1 MSAVR
6 SAGAVGRTAGP
17 TLLAAVIVLA
27 GVAAVGPAGAQAAGP
42 TVSLTPAGPAGAKG
56 YFVYSAR
63 AGSRITGQITV
74 ASTSSARGTVLL
86 YAVDATT
93 GQTTGAVYLSRARR
107 RRDVGAWTKL
117 PVRRVVLGSH
127 GHAQVSF
134 VVGCPG
140 GARGGQHLG
149 AIVAQPLTGAE
160 ALSRQP
166 QQPRVPH
173 QRTGAQRARRPG
185 QRAGA
190 ADPAH
195 DDRRLSRRRPARL
208 PDAVHRDGQHRQPVR
223 EGDGE
228 RRRGQRDRP
237 GTQAPELRGGHV
249 PPRDGHQLSRRP
261 RRQTA
266 PRRALS
272 APSCRWPTAR
282 VTGSRAT
289 CRCTI
294 SSRSI
299 TSRCSGRPTR
309 PRSRHREG
317 SSGPSTLVVV
327 LGGVALLGLG
337 FGAAVLL
344 NRRAHHA

>member
-6 SAGAVGRTAGP
+6 RPRRGAGRPGP
-17 TLLAAVIVLA
+17 AALLAAVIVLA

-74 ASTSSARGTVLL
+74 VNTSSARGTVLL

-134 VVGCPG
+134 VVRVPR

-149 AIVAQPLTGAE
+149 AIVAQPLTALRRYRANHNGHAFHINVQ
-160 ALSRQP
+160 ALSVLAVQVNVPARPLQRMTIAGCRAGGPHNYQTLFIGMGNTGNQFVKGTGSVAVANATGRVLKRQSFAVDTFLP
-166 QQPRVPH
+166 GTAISYPVVLAGRPLRAGHYRAVVSLAYGKGH
-173 QRTGAQRARRPG
+173 RLARRL
-185 QRAGA
+185 Q
-190 ADPAH
+190 
-195 DDRRLSRRRPARL
+195 
-208 PDAVHRDGQHRQPVR
+208 
-223 EGDGE
+223 
-228 RRRGQRDRP
+228 
-237 GTQAPELRGGHV
+237 
-249 PPRDGHQLSRRP
+249 
-261 RRQTA
+261 
-266 PRRALS
+266 
-272 APSCRWPTAR
+272 
-282 VTGSRAT
+282 
-289 CRCTI
+289 CTI

-299 TSRCSGRPTR
+299 VQVFGAANAAQITPPG
-309 PRSRHREG
+309 G
-317 SSGPSTLVVV
+317 SSGPSTLVIV